1 MSGALFPPPSH
12 FIPVQ
17 SKPLHRGAQHIYKF
31 PNGFGASVICTM
43 YSRGGPNGLWE
54 LGVLDELGDLTYS
67 TPITD
72 DVIGYLEDEEVC
84 ELLTRINALSREV
97 TA

>member
-1 MSGALFPPPSH
+1 MSSAMFPPPSQ

-17 SKPLHRGAQHIYKF
+17 SKPLHGGSQHIYKF
-31 PNGFGASVICTM
+31 PNGYGASVICHM
-43 YSRGGPNGLWE
+43 YSRGGPIGLWE
-54 LGVLDELGDLTYS
+54 LAVLDELGELNYS

-72 DVIGYLEDEEVC
+72 DVIGHLEDEEVC